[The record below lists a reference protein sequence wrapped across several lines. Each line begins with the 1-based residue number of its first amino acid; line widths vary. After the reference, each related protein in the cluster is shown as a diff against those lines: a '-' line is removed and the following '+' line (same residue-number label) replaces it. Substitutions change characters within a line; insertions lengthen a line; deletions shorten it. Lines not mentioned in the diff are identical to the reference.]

1 MIFLGL
7 LIGFYGYIFPGN
19 INLMFVELYR
29 CRKYRSIFL
38 ILLLALI
45 FESIY
50 LFISFRLLG
59 AISSKERLF
68 TCIQYISYGLILCM
82 GIWMLLE
89 KTQNRKATHLHTL
102 YRGIISIIVH
112 PQQIPFWLVTGLL
125 IHSRML
131 FSSDNTVFY
140 GFLFCNAAGA
150 LAAFIFYMLS
160 GKLLLD
166 YFKLNTGIINK
177 GMGVLYIGLFIYE
190 ISGIF

>member
-1 MIFLGL
+1 L
-7 LIGFYGYIFPGN
+7 
-19 INLMFVELYR
+19 
-29 CRKYRSIFL
+29 K
-38 ILLLALI
+38 A
-45 FESIY
+45 
-50 LFISFRLLG
+50 
-59 AISSKERLF
+59 F
-68 TCIQYISYGLILCM
+68 TCLFLSGYWVQFLQKTGYLPVFKIFHTGLSYVWGSGCYWKKRKTGKPLICIPFTGALSV
-82 GIWMLLE
+82 LL
-89 KTQNRKATHLHTL
+89 
-102 YRGIISIIVH
+102 H

-125 IHSRML
+125 IHSKML

-177 GMGVLYIGLFIYE
+177 VMGVLYIGLFIYE